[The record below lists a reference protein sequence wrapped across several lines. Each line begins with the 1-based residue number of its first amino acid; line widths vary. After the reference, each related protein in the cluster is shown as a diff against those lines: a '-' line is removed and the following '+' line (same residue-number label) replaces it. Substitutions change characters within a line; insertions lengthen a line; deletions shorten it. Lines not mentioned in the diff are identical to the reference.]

1 MHILLKTTP
10 CTGLIRNKRKI
21 KIILKEKDS
30 LEKQMLKDTKYF
42 LKSKKKLSKKKL

>member
-21 KIILKEKDS
+21 KIILN
-30 LEKQMLKDTKYF
+30 L
-42 LKSKKKLSKKKL
+42 KKKILWKNKC